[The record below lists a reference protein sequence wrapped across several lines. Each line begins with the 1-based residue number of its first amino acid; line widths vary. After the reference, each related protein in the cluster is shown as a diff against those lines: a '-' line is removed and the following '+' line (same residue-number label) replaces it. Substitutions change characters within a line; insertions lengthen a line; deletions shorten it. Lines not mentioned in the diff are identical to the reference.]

1 MRILGIETSCDETGI
16 AVYDTEAGLLAHRL
30 HSQIE
35 IHAIYGGVVPE
46 LASRD
51 HVRYVRPLVYQT
63 LAAAG
68 MTARDLDGIG
78 YTTGPGLLGALLVG
92 ASFAKTL
99 AAALG
104 IPALGI
110 HHMEGHLLAPLMETP
125 DLPLPLVALLVSG
138 GHTQLIEMTAVGQ
151 YRLLGT
157 TLDDAAGEA
166 FDKTAKLLELG
177 YPGGPQI
184 ARVAE
189 AGDPRRFQF
198 ARPMTDRP
206 GLDFSFSGLKTQV
219 LTQARTAVA
228 ADGLTDKVVADLA
241 ASFQAAVVETLV
253 IKCQRALDSTGAR
266 CLVMSG
272 GVSANRALRTALS
285 DLEQHGIRVAYPS
298 PAFCT
303 DNGAMIAHA
312 AALRMVTGQ
321 QDPDLVVRIRPRWPL
336 VELESVLPTE
346 CMSLVCRCCPM
357 SGSTCTKR
365 SFLNPCIWTWSSPFR
380 WPRLPRQMIW
390 RMHSTTQACVVIF
403 RRLHHVSTA
412 ISLKRG

>member
-1 MRILGIETSCDETGI
+1 
-16 AVYDTEAGLLAHRL
+16 
-30 HSQIE
+30 
-35 IHAIYGGVVPE
+35 
-46 LASRD
+46 
-51 HVRYVRPLVYQT
+51 
-63 LAAAG
+63 
-68 MTARDLDGIG
+68 
-78 YTTGPGLLGALLVG
+78 
-92 ASFAKTL
+92 
-99 AAALG
+99 
-104 IPALGI
+104 
-110 HHMEGHLLAPLMETP
+110 
-125 DLPLPLVALLVSG
+125 
-138 GHTQLIEMTAVGQ
+138 MTAVGQ

-228 ADGLTDKVVADLA
+228 ADGLTDQVVADLA

-336 VELESVLPTE
+336 VELESV
-346 CMSLVCRCCPM
+346 
-357 SGSTCTKR
+357 
-365 SFLNPCIWTWSSPFR
+365 
-380 WPRLPRQMIW
+380 
-390 RMHSTTQACVVIF
+390 
-403 RRLHHVSTA
+403 
-412 ISLKRG
+412 